1 MLPAHD
7 SPFGVEMVN
16 LLGAFILLVAFA
28 MLASRRTLSL
38 IRLFAFQGFFLSM
51 SIFLVA
57 FLSGESNLYYSAFFT
72 LVLKVIL
79 LPWIL
84 RDLSQRLKIGGD
96 IETLV
101 NVPVTMIIGIGV
113 VVFSFSL
120 AEPILKAASTVTRS
134 LIGVGLAC
142 VLLSFLVMI
151 TRKKAMTQIIGF
163 LSMENGLLFS
173 ATNATYGMP
182 MVVELAIALDV
193 LIGAIIFGIFFFQ
206 IRETFESLDLKYF
219 EKLKEDEE

>member
-1 MLPAHD
+1 
-7 SPFGVEMVN
+7 
-16 LLGAFILLVAFA
+16 
-28 MLASRRTLSL
+28 
-38 IRLFAFQGFFLSM
+38 
-51 SIFLVA
+51 
-57 FLSGESNLYYSAFFT
+57 
-72 LVLKVIL
+72 
-79 LPWIL
+79 
-84 RDLSQRLKIGGD
+84 
-96 IETLV
+96 
-101 NVPVTMIIGIGV
+101 MIIGIGV

-120 AEPILKAASTVTRS
+120 AEPILQAASTVTRS

-206 IRETFESLDLKYF
+206 IRETFESLDLKFF
-219 EKLKEDEE
+219 EKLKEEEE